1 MKVVELMNKDVVTC
15 HPTEKLNIIL
25 NKLELFNIAGMPVVD
40 KGRLVGI
47 VCQSDILRGLK
58 NGTMAELAVSDV
70 MTTDVVTVPPTESAV
85 LVARI
90 MVEKNINRVPIIE
103 NDKVVASSPAATSS
117 MPWRSAGKQLS
128 QVSGFRSQVFED
140 VKPGRRD
147 AWTRRRFQFQADTTE
162 VEARPGRYQEV
173 VSDTCWNVLV
183 TVWTAKACPG
193 LPTWTFDL

>member
-58 NGTMAELAVSDV
+58 KGTMAELAVSDV

-85 LVARI
+85 LVAKI
-90 MVEKNINRVPIIE
+90 MVEKHINRVPIID
-103 NDKVVASSPAATSS
+103 NDKVV
-117 MPWRSAGKQLS
+117 GI
-128 QVSGFRSQVFED
+128 V
-140 VKPGRRD
+140 
-147 AWTRRRFQFQADTTE
+147 TRGDII
-162 VEARPGRYQEV
+162 
-173 VSDTCWNVLV
+173 
-183 TVWTAKACPG
+183 KAVAECG
-193 LPTWTFDL
+193 

>member
-70 MTTDVVTVPPTESAV
+70 MTKDVVTVSPTESAV
-85 LVARI
+85 LVAKI
-90 MVEKNINRVPIIE
+90 MVEKHINRVPIID
-103 NDKVVASSPAATSS
+103 NDKVV
-117 MPWRSAGKQLS
+117 GI
-128 QVSGFRSQVFED
+128 V
-140 VKPGRRD
+140 
-147 AWTRRRFQFQADTTE
+147 TRGDII
-162 VEARPGRYQEV
+162 
-173 VSDTCWNVLV
+173 
-183 TVWTAKACPG
+183 KAVAECG
-193 LPTWTFDL
+193 